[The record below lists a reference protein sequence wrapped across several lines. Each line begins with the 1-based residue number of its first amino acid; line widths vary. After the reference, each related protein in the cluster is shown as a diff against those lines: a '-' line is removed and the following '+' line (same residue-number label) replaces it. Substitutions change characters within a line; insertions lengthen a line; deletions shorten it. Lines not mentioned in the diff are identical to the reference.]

1 LETTDRFLTK
11 QDLDYLFDA
20 HANSIGALLLHL
32 AATETCYSDKHVP
45 RDKMGQLVARGEVET
60 GSRHEYPGDLGR
72 KTIKSKVLVEVLG
85 EVSLSF
91 AKFARFK
98 KNTDIGWSRSP
109 SFRPWGGAE
118 TMSYQPIENY
128 GIIGNMRTVA
138 LVGMNG
144 SIDWYCYP
152 HFDSA
157 SVFGAILD
165 DKKGGR
171 FQIFAGVDG
180 VRHKQFYWPSTNVL
194 VTRFLLADGIAEL
207 EDFMPV
213 GLPSDSPEYRHIY
226 RRIRCVRGSVRISV
240 ACRPAFDYGRQ
251 PHDTQVETNGATFKS
266 RSVTL
271 ALSASMPLRNDGQGG
286 VTAEFVLSEGKSQ
299 VFILREDCE
308 GGVPGPPS
316 DEEAEGLLRGTVKFW
331 QDWLSAC
338 TYHGR
343 WRDQVHRSA
352 LALKLLTFEPTGAI
366 IAAPTTSLPEVVGGA
381 RNWDYRYTWMR
392 DAAFT
397 VYAFLRIGF
406 RGEAAAFM
414 GWIEDYA
421 SKHARPAAPGGVVFT
436 IAGGNQLP
444 EQTLDHWEGYRGSAP
459 VRIGNAAVVQFQG
472 DIYGEL
478 MDAFYLSNK
487 YVSPTSYDVWV
498 KIRNRLEWICE
509 NWQLPD
515 AGIWEMRD
523 RQEHFVYSKV
533 MNWVA
538 LDRGLRLAD
547 KRALPADRAKWM
559 RERDKIYEE
568 VVAKG
573 WNEKRQAF
581 TQFYGSEDLDASLLI
596 MPLVFFMAPNDPRMI
611 GTINAIQKNPQNG
624 GLLSDGLVYRYPPQ
638 PRIDGLPGEEG
649 TFNMCSFWLVE
660 ALTRAGPA
668 FPDKL
673 DQARLLFER
682 VLGYANHLGL
692 YSEQTGP
699 QGEALGNFP
708 QAFTHLAL
716 ISAAFN
722 LDRMLGR

>member
-1 LETTDRFLTK
+1 
-11 QDLDYLFDA
+11 
-20 HANSIGALLLHL
+20 
-32 AATETCYSDKHVP
+32 
-45 RDKMGQLVARGEVET
+45 
-60 GSRHEYPGDLGR
+60 
-72 KTIKSKVLVEVLG
+72 
-85 EVSLSF
+85 
-91 AKFARFK
+91 
-98 KNTDIGWSRSP
+98 
-109 SFRPWGGAE
+109 
-118 TMSYQPIENY
+118 MSYQPIENY
-128 GIIGNMRTVA
+128 GIIGNMRTIA

-152 HFDSA
+152 HFDSP
-157 SVFGAILD
+157 SIFGAILD

-171 FQIFAGVDG
+171 FQISADADG

-194 VTRFLLADGIAEL
+194 VTRFLLEDGIVEL
-207 EDFMPV
+207 EDFMPA
-213 GLPSDSPEYRHIY
+213 GLPSDSPEYHNVY
-226 RRIRCVRGSVRISV
+226 RRVRCVRGAVRISV

-251 PHDTQVETNGATFKS
+251 IHETGIESNGAVFKADGLS
-266 RSVTL
+266 L
-271 ALSASMPLRNDGQGG
+271 ALSTPVPLRDDGHGG
-286 VTAEFVLSEGKSQ
+286 VSAEFMLTEGESQ
-299 VFILREDCE
+299 VFILGEKIAE
-308 GGVPGPPS
+308 GRLPAPPS
-316 DEEAEGLLRGTVKFW
+316 EQNADELLKGTVKFW
-331 QDWLSAC
+331 HDWLSAC

-352 LALKLLTFEPTGAI
+352 LALKLLTFQPTGAI
-366 IAAPTTSLPEVVGGA
+366 IAAPTTSLPEVIGGT

-406 RGEAAAFM
+406 REEAAAFLS
-414 GWIEDYA
+414 WIEDYA
-421 SKHARPAAPGGVVFT
+421 SKHVSQKSPGAVVIT
-436 IAGGNQLP
+436 IEGNNQLP
-444 EQTLDHWEGYRGSAP
+444 EQTLDHWEGYRGSGP
-459 VRIGNAAVVQFQG
+459 VRVGNAAVSQVQG
-472 DIYGEL
+472 DIYGEI
-478 MDAFYLSNK
+478 MDALYLSNK
-487 YVSPTSYDVWV
+487 YVSPTSYDLWV
-498 KIRNRLEWICE
+498 KIRNRLDWICD

-515 AGIWEMRD
+515 AGIWEMRN

-547 KRALPADRAKWM
+547 KRALPANRVKWLT
-559 RERDKIYEE
+559 ERDSIYEE
-568 VVAKG
+568 VMSKG

-596 MPLVFFMAPNDPRMI
+596 MPLVFFMAPTDPRMLS
-611 GTINAIQKNPQNG
+611 TIKAILKNPRDG
-624 GLLSDGLVYRYPPQ
+624 GLVTDTLVYRYPPQ

-649 TFNMCSFWLVE
+649 TFTMCSFWLVE
-660 ALTRAGPA
+660 ALTRSGLA
-668 FPDKL
+668 FPENL

-722 LDRMLGR
+722 LDRMLGSQV

>member
-1 LETTDRFLTK
+1 MT
-11 QDLDYLFDA
+11 
-20 HANSIGALLLHL
+20 
-32 AATETCYSDKHVP
+32 
-45 RDKMGQLVARGEVET
+45 
-60 GSRHEYPGDLGR
+60 
-72 KTIKSKVLVEVLG
+72 
-85 EVSLSF
+85 
-91 AKFARFK
+91 
-98 KNTDIGWSRSP
+98 
-109 SFRPWGGAE
+109 
-118 TMSYQPIENY
+118 YQPIENY

-138 LVGMNG
+138 LVGING

-152 HFDSA
+152 HFDSP
-157 SVFGAILD
+157 SIFGAILD
-165 DKKGGR
+165 DKNGGCFR
-171 FQIFAGVDG
+171 ISADSDG

-194 VTRFLLADGIAEL
+194 VTRFLLTDGIAEL

-213 GLPSDSPEYRHIY
+213 GLPSDSPEYRHVY
-226 RRIRCVRGSVRISV
+226 RRIRCIRGAVRISV
-240 ACRPAFDYGRQ
+240 TCRPAFDYGRQ
-251 PHDTQVETNGATFKS
+251 THDTLIEANGAMFKAGS
-266 RSVTL
+266 LTL
-271 ALSASMPLRNDGQGG
+271 ALSTAVPLKDDGQGG
-286 VTAEFVLSEGKSQ
+286 VSAEFVLAEGESQ
-299 VFILREDCE
+299 VFILRDDCNE
-308 GGVPGPPS
+308 GGVPCPGVPCPPS
-316 DEEAEGLLRGTVKFW
+316 EEEAEELLRGTVKFW
-331 QDWLSAC
+331 QQWLSAC

-366 IAAPTTSLPEVVGGA
+366 IAAPTTSLPEVIGGA
-381 RNWDYRYTWMR
+381 RNWDYRYTWIR

-406 RGEAAAFM
+406 REEAAAFM
-414 GWIEDYA
+414 GWIGDYA
-421 SKHARPAAPGGVVFT
+421 SKHAHPNAPGAVVFT
-436 IAGGNQLP
+436 IAGDDQLP
-444 EQTLDHWEGYRGSAP
+444 EQTLDHWEGYRGSSP
-459 VRIGNAAVVQFQG
+459 VRIGNAAVSQFQG

-487 YVSPTSYDVWV
+487 YVSPTSYDVWL

-515 AGIWEMRD
+515 AGIWEMRN

-568 VVAKG
+568 VMTKG
-573 WNEKRQAF
+573 WNDKHHAF

-596 MPLVFFMAPNDPRMI
+596 MPLVFFMAPTDPRMI
-611 GTINAIQKNPQNG
+611 GTIDAILKNPRDG
-624 GLLSDGLVYRYPPQ
+624 GLLSDSLVYRYPPQ

-660 ALTRAGPA
+660 ALTRAGLA
-668 FPDKL
+668 FPEKL

-692 YSEQTGP
+692 YAEQTGP

-722 LDRMLGR
+722 LDRMLGS

>member
-1 LETTDRFLTK
+1 
-11 QDLDYLFDA
+11 
-20 HANSIGALLLHL
+20 
-32 AATETCYSDKHVP
+32 
-45 RDKMGQLVARGEVET
+45 M
-60 GSRHEYPGDLGR
+60 
-72 KTIKSKVLVEVLG
+72 
-85 EVSLSF
+85 
-91 AKFARFK
+91 
-98 KNTDIGWSRSP
+98 
-109 SFRPWGGAE
+109 
-118 TMSYQPIENY
+118 
-128 GIIGNMRTVA
+128 
-138 LVGMNG
+138 
-144 SIDWYCYP
+144 
-152 HFDSA
+152 
-157 SVFGAILD
+157 
-165 DKKGGR
+165 
-171 FQIFAGVDG
+171 
-180 VRHKQFYWPSTNVL
+180 
-194 VTRFLLADGIAEL
+194 
-207 EDFMPV
+207 
-213 GLPSDSPEYRHIY
+213 
-226 RRIRCVRGSVRISV
+226 
-240 ACRPAFDYGRQ
+240 
-251 PHDTQVETNGATFKS
+251 
-266 RSVTL
+266 
-271 ALSASMPLRNDGQGG
+271 ALSTAVPLRNDGRGG
-286 VTAEFVLSEGKSQ
+286 VSAEFMLSEGKSQ
-299 VFILREDCE
+299 VFILRDDGHEA
-308 GGVPGPPS
+308 GVPCPPS
-316 DEEAEGLLRGTVKFW
+316 EENLERLLRGTVKFW

-366 IAAPTTSLPEVVGGA
+366 IAAPTTSLPEVIGGA

-406 RGEAAAFM
+406 KDEAAAFM
-414 GWIEDYA
+414 GWMEDYA
-421 SKHARPAAPGGVVFT
+421 SKHVRPKEPGAVVFT
-436 IAGGNQLP
+436 IEGENQLP
-444 EQTLDHWEGYRGSAP
+444 EHTLDHWEGYRGSAP
-459 VRIGNAAVVQFQG
+459 VRIGNAAVSQFQG

-487 YVSPTSYDVWV
+487 YVSPTSYEIWV

-515 AGIWEMRD
+515 AGIWEMRN

-538 LDRGLRLAD
+538 LDRGIRLAD
-547 KRALPADRAKWM
+547 QRALPADRDKWR

-568 VVAKG
+568 VMMKG
-573 WNEKRQAF
+573 WNEKRHAF

-611 GTINAIQKNPQNG
+611 GTIDAILKNPRDG
-624 GLLSDGLVYRYPPQ
+624 GLLSDSLVYRYPPQ

-660 ALTRAGPA
+660 ALTRAGLA
-668 FPDKL
+668 FPEKL

-692 YSEQTGP
+692 YAEQNGP

-722 LDRMLGR
+722 LDRILGT

>member
-1 LETTDRFLTK
+1 
-11 QDLDYLFDA
+11 
-20 HANSIGALLLHL
+20 
-32 AATETCYSDKHVP
+32 
-45 RDKMGQLVARGEVET
+45 
-60 GSRHEYPGDLGR
+60 
-72 KTIKSKVLVEVLG
+72 
-85 EVSLSF
+85 
-91 AKFARFK
+91 
-98 KNTDIGWSRSP
+98 
-109 SFRPWGGAE
+109 
-118 TMSYQPIENY
+118 MSYQPIENY

-152 HFDSA
+152 HFDSP
-157 SVFGAILD
+157 SIFGAILD

-171 FQIFAGVDG
+171 FQICADADS

-194 VTRFLLADGIAEL
+194 VTRFLLKDGIVEL

-213 GLPSDSPEYRHIY
+213 GLPSDLPGYHHLC
-226 RRIRCVRGSVRISV
+226 RRVRCVRGTVRISV

-251 PHDTQVETNGATFKS
+251 IHETLIEANGAIFKAGS
-266 RSVTL
+266 LTL
-271 ALSASMPLRNDGQGG
+271 ALSTTVPLIDDGQGG
-286 VTAEFVLSEGKSQ
+286 VFAEFELAEGKSQ
-299 VFILREDCE
+299 VFILRED
-308 GGVPGPPS
+308 GAGSGVLYPPFEK
-316 DEEAEGLLRGTVKFW
+316 DAEELLQGTVKFW
-331 QDWLSAC
+331 HDWLSSC

-343 WRDQVHRSA
+343 WRDQVQRSA

-366 IAAPTTSLPEVVGGA
+366 IAAPTTSLPEVIGGS
-381 RNWDYRYTWMR
+381 RNWDYRYTWIR

-406 RGEAAAFM
+406 RDEAAAFM
-414 GWIEDYA
+414 RWIQDGV
-421 SKHARPAAPGGVVFT
+421 SKHVNQKAPGAVVFT
-436 IAGGNQLP
+436 VEGDNQLR
-444 EQTLDHWEGYRGSAP
+444 EQRLDHWEGYRSSGP
-459 VRIGNAAVVQFQG
+459 VRIGNAAVLQFQG
-472 DIYGEL
+472 DIFGEL
-478 MDAFYLSNK
+478 MDALYLSNN

-515 AGIWEMRD
+515 AGIWEMRN

-538 LDRGLRLAD
+538 LDRGLRLAE

-559 RERDKIYEE
+559 RERDSIYEE
-568 VVAKG
+568 VMTRG
-573 WNEKRQAF
+573 WNENRKAF

-596 MPLVFFMAPNDPRMI
+596 MPLVFFMAPTDPRMLS
-611 GTINAIQKNPQNG
+611 TIKAILESPRHG
-624 GLLSDGLVYRYPPQ
+624 GLVSDSLVYRYPPQ

-660 ALTRAGPA
+660 ALTRAGLA
-668 FPDKL
+668 DAEKL
-673 DQARLLFER
+673 DHARLLFER

-708 QAFTHLAL
+708 QALTHLAL

-722 LDRMLGR
+722 LDRMLGSQV

>member
-1 LETTDRFLTK
+1 
-11 QDLDYLFDA
+11 
-20 HANSIGALLLHL
+20 
-32 AATETCYSDKHVP
+32 
-45 RDKMGQLVARGEVET
+45 
-60 GSRHEYPGDLGR
+60 
-72 KTIKSKVLVEVLG
+72 
-85 EVSLSF
+85 
-91 AKFARFK
+91 
-98 KNTDIGWSRSP
+98 
-109 SFRPWGGAE
+109 
-118 TMSYQPIENY
+118 MSYQPIENY

-152 HFDSA
+152 HFDSP
-157 SVFGAILD
+157 SIFGAILD
-165 DKKGGR
+165 EKNGGYFR
-171 FQIFAGVDG
+171 ISAASDSG
-180 VRHKQFYWPSTNVL
+180 RHKQFYWPSTNVL
-194 VTRFLLADGIAEL
+194 VTRFLLTDGIAEL

-226 RRIRCVRGSVRISV
+226 RRIRCVRGAVRISL

-251 PHDTQVETNGATFKS
+251 THDTLIEANGAKFKTS
-266 RSVTL
+266 SMTL
-271 ALSASMPLRNDGQGG
+271 ALSTAVPLRNDGDGG
-286 VTAEFVLSEGKSQ
+286 VSAEFVLSEGKSE
-299 VFILREDCE
+299 VFILRNDCNE
-308 GGVPGPPS
+308 GGLPCAPS
-316 DEEAEGLLRGTVKFW
+316 EEMASELLRGTVKFW
-331 QDWLSAC
+331 QNWLSAC

-366 IAAPTTSLPEVVGGA
+366 VAAPTTSLPEVIGGA

-406 RGEAAAFM
+406 RDEAAAFM
-414 GWIEDYA
+414 SWIEDYA
-421 SKHARPAAPGGVVFT
+421 SKYARPNERGAVVFT
-436 IAGGNQLP
+436 INGEKKLP
-444 EQTLDHWEGYRGSAP
+444 EHTLDHWEGYRRSSP
-459 VRIGNAAVVQFQG
+459 VRIGNAAVSQFQG

-487 YVSPTSYDVWV
+487 YVSPTSYDIWV
-498 KIRNRLEWICE
+498 KVRSRLEWICE

-515 AGIWEMRD
+515 AGIWEMRN

-547 KRALPADRAKWM
+547 KRALPADRGKWM

-568 VVAKG
+568 VMTKG
-573 WNEKRQAF
+573 WNEKRHAF

-611 GTINAIQKNPQNG
+611 GTIDAILKNPRDG
-624 GLLSDGLVYRYPPQ
+624 GLLSDSLVYRYPPQ
-638 PRIDGLPGEEG
+638 SRIDGLPGEEG

-660 ALTRAGPA
+660 ALTRAGLA
-668 FPDKL
+668 FPEKL

-692 YSEQTGP
+692 YAEQTGP

-722 LDRMLGR
+722 LDRTLGSQV